1 MKQSLVWQGQHVKR
15 FSPTLDSSSLTRRV
29 LPTAWN
35 GLVARI
41 RWAMFRLQSSYGV
54 CLMFKNSLV
63 HESVEPVGSC
73 LFVWSKPSTGRKSEL
88 CTGAYEADCLNVVSI
103 GLVGQPGVDS
113 TSEFFFV
120 H

>member
-41 RWAMFRLQSSYGV
+41 RWAMFRLQSSYGG

-73 LFVWSKPSTGRKSEL
+73 FFVWSKPSTGRKSGL
-88 CTGAYEADCLNVVSI
+88 CTGAHEADCFNVFSIDLLAEPGAVSM
-103 GLVGQPGVDS
+103 L
-113 TSEFFFV
+113 EFFFV
-120 H
+120 